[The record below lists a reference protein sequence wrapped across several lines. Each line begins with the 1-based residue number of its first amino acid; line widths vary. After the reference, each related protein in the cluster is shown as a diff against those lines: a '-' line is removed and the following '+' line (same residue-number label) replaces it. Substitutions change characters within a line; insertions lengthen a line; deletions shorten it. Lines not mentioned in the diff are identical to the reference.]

1 MKEKPLTKKSHRR
14 YKAKPLSKEQ
24 IVRLP
29 AYKLVGLFRSG
40 IGNLAEQHHYYL
52 YGLKD

>member
-1 MKEKPLTKKSHRR
+1 MKEKSLTRKYHRR
-14 YKAKPLSKEQ
+14 HKAKPLSTEQ

-29 AYKLVGLFRSG
+29 AYKIVGLFKSG
-40 IGNLAEQHHYYL
+40 AANLAEQHHYYL